1 MSDHSPPPQRPGGPP
16 RGAAREYLEQE
27 RRRSEAAAHSFKSGR
42 PKEAATAQQKTGG
55 ILKSS
60 FVASILI
67 FMVIRGAIRLQLRG
81 VTHSRVVW
89 LVAVCFVALVFF
101 GARWYLKTRKSESS
115 AEPKKVDAAG
125 DTPAG
130 REARAL
136 RILESDFTLYG
147 LFSWVGVSAALFLV
161 RGVTVWGVV
170 SLAAGC
176 FVALACFGAHR
187 RLSQNQAGPLSGSA
201 QSAP

>member
-1 MSDHSPPPQRPGGPP
+1 MGP
-16 RGAAREYLEQE
+16 AREYLERE
-27 RRRSEAAAHSFKSGR
+27 RRRSGAAAPPPKSGE
-42 PKEAATAQQKTGG
+42 PEGAATAQQKTGG

-81 VTHSRVVW
+81 VTHSRVIW
-89 LVAVCFVALVFF
+89 LVAVCFAALVFF
-101 GARWYLKTRKSESS
+101 GARWYLKTRKSESG
-115 AEPKKVDAAG
+115 AEPKEVEAAG
-125 DTPAG
+125 DAPAG

-136 RILESDFTLYG
+136 RILESPVVEYG
-147 LFSWVGVSAALFLV
+147 LSSWVLVSAVLLLV

-176 FVALACFGAHR
+176 FVALACFVAYR
-187 RLSQNQAGPLSGSA
+187 RLGRRHKSAATAAEVLSG
-201 QSAP
+201 QR